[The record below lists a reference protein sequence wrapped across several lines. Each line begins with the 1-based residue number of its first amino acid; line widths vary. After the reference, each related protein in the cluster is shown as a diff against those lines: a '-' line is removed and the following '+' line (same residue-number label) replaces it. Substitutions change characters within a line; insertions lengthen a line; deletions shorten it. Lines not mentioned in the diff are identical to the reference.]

1 MAEKRLIDANA
12 LYGCLKVELEL
23 TNGLRADVYWRGFN
37 NGLTMAQAV
46 VNQAPTVDAVEVVHG
61 FNTYDHNSAFECSV
75 CGFSD
80 WDTMTADDGKY
91 NYCPSCGAKMDGER
105 RTDG

>member
-12 LYGCLKVELEL
+12 LYGRLKGEHEL

-46 VNQAPTVDAVEVVHG
+46 VNQAPTVDAVEVVWCGLCKHWDVEGLYCHHPAGLSFCGKTGAAKG
-61 FNTYDHNSAFECSV
+61 FCCF
-75 CGFSD
+75 
-80 WDTMTADDGKY
+80 
-91 NYCPSCGAKMDGER
+91 GER